1 MLFVF
6 LVGFILVLA
15 GASGSHLDPNIV
27 ILLVDDLGF
36 NDVGFHG
43 SPEILTPTINSLAQR
58 GTILTRH
65 YAMPV
70 CELKWSKNHWMY
82 PPTHTHVLRWC
93 LKLNLKLIADSRGI
107 NIFALIVGC
116 GLKKNPG
123 SQYKGRKTIV
133 DNII

>member
-6 LVGFILVLA
+6 VVGFILVLA
-15 GASGSHLDPNIV
+15 GAWGSDLAPNIV

-65 YAMPV
+65 YALPV
-70 CELKWSKNHWMY
+70 CTWVSK
-82 PPTHTHVLRWC
+82 
-93 LKLNLKLIADSRGI
+93 D
-107 NIFALIVGC
+107 F
-116 GLKKNPG
+116 GL
-123 SQYKGRKTIV
+123 
-133 DNII
+133 